1 MYVIILPIS
10 YSFFTFEMNLC
21 LIQISKPLSASFR
34 HISLSSSLSVAK
46 LEKKDLPKRPST
58 PWVKYYTQN
67 FPSSK
72 ISFPYL
78 STGELMKKISIDWKK
93 LPEKEKGKFQ
103 ELYENEKLLYAE
115 KLASMPKEVIEDR
128 KESKRLEKS
137 DKQVMKNKRSA
148 EEELRNLLTSLDKPK
163 RGAGSSSFFLYCKDR
178 RPQLA
183 NSLSNTDKVKM
194 GEEWN
199 NANVKIKEL
208 YEKKWKVQAETHG
221 KQLEKWSL
229 KMQEEGRNEEIALA
243 QIKVNKARKITNS
256 K

>member
-1 MYVIILPIS
+1 
-10 YSFFTFEMNLC
+10 MNLC
-21 LIQISKPLSASFR
+21 LIQISKPVSASFR
-34 HISLSSSLSVAK
+34 HLSLSSSLSVAK
-46 LEKKDLPKRPST
+46 LEKEYLPKRPST

-103 ELYENEKLLYAE
+103 EIYENEKLLYAK

-148 EEELRNLLTSLDKPK
+148 EEELRTLLTSVDKPK
-163 RGAGSSSFFLYCKDR
+163 RGAGSSFFLYCKDR

-183 NSLSNTDKVKM
+183 NSLSNTDKVK
-194 GEEWN
+194 
-199 NANVKIKEL
+199 
-208 YEKKWKVQAETHG
+208 
-221 KQLEKWSL
+221 
-229 KMQEEGRNEEIALA
+229 QEEGRNEEIALA
-243 QIKVNKARKITNS
+243 QIKVNKSRKITNS

>member
-1 MYVIILPIS
+1 
-10 YSFFTFEMNLC
+10 MNLC

-34 HISLSSSLSVAK
+34 HLSLSSSLSVSK
-46 LEKKDLPKRPST
+46 LEKEDLPKRPST
-58 PWVKYYTQN
+58 PWVRYYTQN

-72 ISFPYL
+72 VSFPYL

-103 ELYENEKLLYAE
+103 EIYENEKLLYAK

-128 KESKRLEKS
+128 KESKKLEKS
-137 DKQVMKNKRSA
+137 DKQAMKNKRSA
-148 EEELRNLLTSLDKPK
+148 EEELRTLLTSLDKPK

-178 RPQLA
+178 RPQLG
-183 NSLSNTDKVKM
+183 NSLSNTDKVKQM

-208 YEKKWKVQAETHG
+208 YEIKWKVNAETHE
-221 KQLEKWSL
+221 KELEKWSQ

-243 QIKVNKARKITNS
+243 QIKVNKARKIANF